1 MHPAAPMHADPHFIQ
16 RRGYVPA
23 VFFCLLLTWLPAQ
36 AQEGPAAVVFC
47 SYNVKNWL
55 LMQRSFGDTKAPL
68 ASKPEKEKAK
78 VVEFLSAIRPDIL
91 GLCEIGSVAD
101 LKEIQSRL
109 QAQGVDLPHLEHT
122 TGADPARSL
131 GLLSRFPITSRNS
144 QPRLYYQMGAT
155 SFPMQRGILD
165 ATVSIRT
172 DFQVHFIGVHLK
184 SKRAIPEADETLMR
198 RNEAHLLRLHMDRLF
213 DQEPKAQVV
222 CYGDFNEH
230 RNEPA
235 ISAIIGS
242 RASPGFMTDLH
253 LRDAHGLVWTHFWDA
268 ADVYGR
274 LDYLFVSRSLRP
286 RVDMKNSYIHTAAD
300 FDNASDH
307 RPLVM
312 TIRPGR
318 TSSRTKK

>member
-1 MHPAAPMHADPHFIQ
+1 MHAGHAFFQ
-16 RRGYVPA
+16 RRGFVPA
-23 VFFCLLLTWLPAQ
+23 VFFCLLLPWLPAG
-36 AQEGPAAVVFC
+36 AQERPEAVVFC

-55 LMQRSFGDTKAPL
+55 LMQRSFGDKDAPP

-78 VVEFLSAIRPDIL
+78 VVEFLADIRPDIL

-109 QAQGVDLPHLEHT
+109 QSEGIDLPHLEHCA
-122 TGADPARSL
+122 GADPTRSL
-131 GLLSRFPITSRNS
+131 GLLSRYPIMGRNS
-144 QPRLYYQMGAT
+144 QNRLYYQMGAA

-165 ATVSIRT
+165 ATVSITT
-172 DFQVHFIGVHLK
+172 DFQVRFLGVHLK

-213 DQEPKAQVV
+213 VQEPGAQVV

-242 RASPGFMTDLH
+242 RASPGYMTDLH
-253 LRDAHGLVWTHFWDA
+253 LQDAHGLVWTHFWDD

-286 RVDMKNSYIHTAAD
+286 RVDMKGSYIHTAAD
-300 FDNASDH
+300 FDKASDH
-307 RPLVM
+307 RPIVM
-312 TIRPGR
+312 TIKPGR
-318 TSSRTKK
+318 NSSRAQQ

>member
-1 MHPAAPMHADPHFIQ
+1 MHAGRFLIQ
-16 RRGYVPA
+16 RRGFVPA
-23 VFFCLLLTWLPAQ
+23 VFFCLLLPWLSAR
-36 AQEGPAAVVFC
+36 AQERSSVVVFC

-55 LMQRSFGDTKAPL
+55 LMQRSFGGEETPP

-78 VVEFLSAIRPDIL
+78 VVEFLTAIRPDIL
-91 GLCEIGSVAD
+91 GLCEIGSLEDV
-101 LKEIQSRL
+101 KEVQSRL
-109 QAQGVDLPHLEHT
+109 RAEGMDLPHLEHSA
-122 TGADPARSL
+122 GADPTRSL
-131 GLLSRFPITSRNS
+131 ALLSRFPITGRNS
-144 QPRLYYQMGAT
+144 QKRLYYQMGAT

-165 ATVSIRT
+165 ATVSIT
-172 DFQVHFIGVHLK
+172 PDFQVRFLGVHLK
-184 SKRAIPEADETLMR
+184 SKREIPEADETLMR

-213 DQEPKAQVV
+213 AQEPGAQVV

-253 LRDAHGLVWTHFWDA
+253 LQDAHGLVWTHFWDA

-286 RVDMKNSYIHTAAD
+286 RVDMKGSYIYTAAD
-300 FDNASDH
+300 FDKASDH
-307 RPLVM
+307 RPIVM
-312 TIRPGR
+312 TIKPGR
-318 TSSRTKK
+318 AASRAQK

>member
-1 MHPAAPMHADPHFIQ
+1 MHAGHAFIQ
-16 RRGYVPA
+16 RRGFVPA
-23 VFFCLLLTWLPAQ
+23 VFFCLLLPWGILQ
-36 AQEGPAAVVFC
+36 AQDTPGAVVFC

-55 LMQRSFGDTKAPL
+55 FMQRSFGSKDSPL
-68 ASKPEKEKAK
+68 STKPEKEKAK
-78 VVEFLSAIRPDIL
+78 VVEFLTAIRPDIL
-91 GLCEIGSVAD
+91 GLCEIGSVED

-109 QAQGVDLPHLEHT
+109 RAEGMDLPHLEHCA
-122 TGADPARSL
+122 GADPTRSL
-131 GLLSRFPITSRNS
+131 GLLSRFPITGRNS
-144 QPRLYYQMGAT
+144 QNRLYYQMGAT

-165 ATVSIRT
+165 ATVSIT
-172 DFQVHFIGVHLK
+172 PDFQVRFLGVHLK
-184 SKRAIPEADETLMR
+184 SKRAIPEADESLMR

-213 DQEPKAQVV
+213 EQEPGAQAV

-242 RASPGFMTDLH
+242 RASPGYMTDLH

-286 RVDMKNSYIHTAAD
+286 RVDMKGSYIYTTAD
-300 FDNASDH
+300 FDKASDH
-307 RPLVM
+307 RPIVM

-318 TSSRTKK
+318 AASRTQK